1 MSVKFRSI
9 FCAAAA
15 AVLAAFPLSGCSAEP
30 TASAEPTP
38 TASGASETTT
48 AAPEEDA
55 DLCFTTHG
63 FVINTTAEDEG
74 EFTQV
79 PFTEPTDFTDSDNIA
94 ETEITTYIYPDSET
108 DPATI
113 PTSEST
119 VPSVSV
125 TTVPSSAS
133 SVLFSSEPQI
143 SSVDGEETVY
153 KYEKAFFDNSLFIG
167 DSISTGLSLYKYLD
181 SKNVYA
187 KVGLNSQTVLTK
199 KVSTVYGNIGITDM
213 VTYTS
218 PEYVCIMLGSNGI
231 QFISIDKLIN
241 CTDTLVKT
249 ILELAPDAE
258 IVILS
263 VPPVTP
269 GYDATVPNMD
279 VQHQMDCYNASLEG
293 YCRQGGYTYVDIATP
308 LKDDTGYFDPDYA
321 ANDGMH
327 FKAEAYRIM
336 LDTVYTKLY
345 NEKLE
350 KLKNGELTETE
361 TETQI
366 SETEITD
373 ASVTEV
379 LESETVPSETTVPES
394 VTVTE
399 TSETTVPASSVTT
412 PETSK
417 TTAPAKE
424 KTPAATTA
432 PKTKPAET
440 TVPGTSSDSGK
451 TEQTTGKPS
460 KKKKKKSTVTTAAEE
475 TSAAQTET
483 SKAKKKKSK

>member
-1 MSVKFRSI
+1 
-9 FCAAAA
+9 
-15 AVLAAFPLSGCSAEP
+15 
-30 TASAEPTP
+30 
-38 TASGASETTT
+38 
-48 AAPEEDA
+48 
-55 DLCFTTHG
+55 
-63 FVINTTAEDEG
+63 
-74 EFTQV
+74 
-79 PFTEPTDFTDSDNIA
+79 
-94 ETEITTYIYPDSET
+94 
-108 DPATI
+108 
-113 PTSEST
+113 
-119 VPSVSV
+119 
-125 TTVPSSAS
+125 
-133 SVLFSSEPQI
+133 
-143 SSVDGEETVY
+143 
-153 KYEKAFFDNSLFIG
+153 
-167 DSISTGLSLYKYLD
+167 
-181 SKNVYA
+181 
-187 KVGLNSQTVLTK
+187 
-199 KVSTVYGNIGITDM
+199 

-361 TETQI
+361 TETETQI

-379 LESETVPSETTVPES
+379 PESETVPSETTVPES

-440 TVPGTSSDSGK
+440 TVPGTSSDSEK
-451 TEQTTGKPS
+451 TEQTTGKSS
-460 KKKKKKSTVTTAAEE
+460 KKKKKRSTVTTAAGE

-483 SKAKKKKSK
+483 SNAKKKKSK